1 MGLFGYAW
9 NRQQAHRRG
18 VEAAAA
24 TPAAAAGVQEIN
36 IALIGAGAQGQV
48 LMEAMLR
55 IPGLRFRAV
64 CDIWTEYN
72 QRRVVN
78 TLKRFKQEP
87 NGYEDYREML
97 DKEKELDAVI
107 IATPD
112 FWHAQHTID
121 CLKAGKHVYCEKEMS
136 NTLEGARSMVMAQRE
151 TGKLLQIGHQRRS
164 NPRYIHAY
172 QKLLGEA
179 KLLGRIVTVNG
190 QWNRAVTQ
198 DLGAPERYA
207 IPADKL
213 KQYGFKD
220 MHQFRNWRWYK
231 GKGGGPI
238 VDLGS
243 HQIDIYNWFLGANPS
258 GVMASGGLLY
268 YEPKTHEWYDTVM
281 VIFDYDTPLGP
292 AKAYYQTQ
300 TTNGSQGYYESFMGD
315 QGTLL
320 ISESEVNYPGP
331 AVSRP
336 ERAGLGRV
344 DPEGLRQRAQG
355 SGSEGEGRGRGR
367 RRARVGRPGPALGA
381 GLAARSVPP
390 AAPAELLRRRPRQ
403 GHAQLSGR
411 DRLRERGQRAE
422 GQRSDRGEVPAGVQA
437 GRLQDLMERVMEST
451 MFARGPMIAITV
463 LRVLVGWHFLYEGL
477 TKLTA
482 PSCTAAGYLKQAKGP
497 LGEQFHGWRRSPTAG
512 QRRPDHDVGAHAGRR
527 LPDPGP
533 VHPAREPGR
542 DRLPADVLPR
552 RPAVDRL
559 LLRDPQRRQLPD
571 REQEPRGG
579 RRRWPSSCSTGSGR
593 FAGLDRILSRVVPAQ
608 AAARHGLSRTRVF
621 PGAWGN
627 PLPGTSRLAKHL
639 SDPARGLV
647 GCRAPPGALLL
658 QNSFTG
664 RRFRPRER
672 TMTAA
677 RTSLT
682 LGLFL
687 AGTATLTSAQP
698 LTPTTLTMNAPAE
711 IYAGVTTPIPF
722 TVSAGPATCRPGRC
736 SSPPPMQTW
745 LAGSR

>member
-1 MGLFGYAW
+1 MADENDKKKPQTPAPAGGPPKLDRRDLLMGLSTVPALGLFGYAW

-24 TPAAAAGVQEIN
+24 TPAAAAGVQELN

-190 QWNRAVTQ
+190 QWNRAVTP

-320 ISESEVNYPGP
+320 ISESEVNYPGLLYRDP
-331 AVSRP
+331 NAPAWDEWIQKGYVSAPKEVEVKEKVEGAVADVRESVAPDQHSVPVSLRDPYHQPHLQNFFDAVRGKGTLNCPAEIGYESAVSVLKVNEAIEAKSRLAFKPEDFKICSQWWKCRVAPRRARRP
-336 ERAGLGRV
+336 PIKARGVRILSDMRATSNAERRDASPVECSGIFTAGLG
-344 DPEGLRQRAQG
+344 
-355 SGSEGEGRGRGR
+355 
-367 RRARVGRPGPALGA
+367 A
-381 GLAARSVPP
+381 G
-390 AAPAELLRRRPRQ
+390 
-403 GHAQLSGR
+403 
-411 DRLRERGQRAE
+411 
-422 GQRSDRGEVPAGVQA
+422 
-437 GRLQDLMERVMEST
+437 MEST

-463 LRVLVGWHFLYEGL
+463 LRVLVGWHFFYEGL
-477 TKLTA
+477 TKLSA
-482 PSCTAAGYLKQAKGP
+482 PSWSAAGFLKQAKGP
-497 LGEQFHGWRRSPTAG
+497 LAGSFHAMAAQPGTLANADLATMWLLTL
-512 QRRPDHDVGAHAGRR
+512 VGACLILGLFTRLASLAGIAF
-527 LPDPGP
+527 LLMIYLAAPPWIGYFYAIP
-533 VHPAREPGR
+533 SEGSYLIVNKNLVEVAA
-542 DRLPADVLPR
+542 L
-552 RPAVDRL
+552 AVIML
-559 LLRDPQRRQLPD
+559 
-571 REQEPRGG
+571 
-579 RRRWPSSCSTGSGR
+579 TGSGR
-593 FAGLDRILSRVVPAQ
+593 FAGLDRILS
-608 AAARHGLSRTRVF
+608 GLFRRK
-621 PGAWGN
+621 P
-627 PLPGTSRLAKHL
+627 RLA
-639 SDPARGLV
+639 
-647 GCRAPPGALLL
+647 
-658 QNSFTG
+658 
-664 RRFRPRER
+664 
-672 TMTAA
+672 TA
-677 RTSLT
+677 
-682 LGLFL
+682 
-687 AGTATLTSAQP
+687 
-698 LTPTTLTMNAPAE
+698 
-711 IYAGVTTPIPF
+711 
-722 TVSAGPATCRPGRC
+722 
-736 SSPPPMQTW
+736 
-745 LAGSR
+745 